1 MKFSFP
7 NFSKFRFTNWTLL
20 CWSHD
25 DNCPDWFFTLART
38 ANRVQVATYLPPC
51 PHTCLQFYFE
61 NKRFFVSLLSSIA
74 FYSAILCQVLRT
86 FVCTVLQF
94 MSWKMYDEFY
104 FQKCSES
111 ILWTWCR
118 NQLPK
123 WELIALHAI
132 ESVNQSGFRNI
143 HSVWD
148 FVLWLRNNFI
158 YDTFEWIIGFVVLHL
173 AALNNYH
180 WARLNV
186 N

>member
-7 NFSKFRFTNWTLL
+7 NFSKFRFTNWTSL

-86 FVCTVLQF
+86 FVYCSPIYVLENVRRILFFKKVFRIYSLNLVQKPVTEMRTDCITRYRICKSIRIPEYSLGLRFCF
-94 MSWKMYDEFY
+94 MMAK
-104 FQKCSES
+104 
-111 ILWTWCR
+111 
-118 NQLPK
+118 
-123 WELIALHAI
+123 
-132 ESVNQSGFRNI
+132 
-143 HSVWD
+143 
-148 FVLWLRNNFI
+148 
-158 YDTFEWIIGFVVLHL
+158 
-173 AALNNYH
+173 
-180 WARLNV
+180 
-186 N
+186 